1 MKTPLSDLSGFVW
14 AEPDAGQKLEFDG
27 FFAVKFKLKA
37 NPRLWISIQFKN
49 NFIHEQLELIG
60 YVTLTSSFF
69 LGSESGFLKSGESP
83 YGEYASTLSCC
94 WSMACWAAAALGSVR
109 AGNEKTLTLHVCEC
123 GRETAAGGQL
133 ESHFYQQHKTNMKEL
148 NDDVLKH

>member
-1 MKTPLSDLSGFVW
+1 M
-14 AEPDAGQKLEFDG
+14 GQKLEFGG
-27 FFAVKFKLKA
+27 FFAVKLKLEA
-37 NPRLWISIQFKN
+37 NPHLWISIQFKN

-60 YVTLTSSFF
+60 YATLTSSFF

-109 AGNEKTLTLHVCEC
+109 AGNEKTLTLHVCPW
-123 GRETAAGGQL
+123 GRETVTSLPAA
-133 ESHFYQQHKTNMKEL
+133 
-148 NDDVLKH
+148 